1 MSPEDERR
9 RARDTG
15 KWAII
20 AAAVIEAI
28 VITLFIWCYRG

>member
-28 VITLFIWCYRG
+28 VIAVFIWRYRG

>member
-1 MSPEDERR
+1 VSAGRS
-9 RARDTG
+9 G

-28 VITLFIWCYRG
+28 VIALFIWGYRG

>member
-1 MSPEDERR
+1 MSPDDERR
-9 RARDTG
+9 RTRNSG

-28 VITLFIWCYRG
+28 VIAVFIWRYRG

>member
-1 MSPEDERR
+1 VSPDDERR
-9 RARDTG
+9 RAKNTG

-28 VITLFIWCYRG
+28 VIAVFIWRYRG

>member
-1 MSPEDERR
+1 MSPDDERR
-9 RARDTG
+9 RAKNTG

-28 VITLFIWCYRG
+28 VIAVFIWRYRG

>member
-1 MSPEDERR
+1 VSPGQ
-9 RARDTG
+9 TG

-28 VITLFIWCYRG
+28 VIAVFIWRYRG